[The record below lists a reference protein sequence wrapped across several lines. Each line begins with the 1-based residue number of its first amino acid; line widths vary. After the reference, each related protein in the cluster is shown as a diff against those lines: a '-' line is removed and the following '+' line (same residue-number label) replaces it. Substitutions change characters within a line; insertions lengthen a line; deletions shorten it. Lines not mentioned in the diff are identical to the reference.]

1 MKKTI
6 LSALCLAACV
16 AASPQRV
23 YTLEQVLDSAR
34 QNNIAIRN
42 GRRNVDIAA
51 RQRKEAFTKFFPNVS
66 ATGAWFDAN
75 KPLLAAEVNPSEA
88 LPREVL
94 EALAQ
99 SMPTQALAALGN
111 PVGVG
116 LLKDGAMGGVTALQ
130 PLFAGGRIVNGNRLA
145 KVGEEAGRL
154 QLQVAGNEVER
165 TAEQYFWQIVSLVE
179 KRKTLAA
186 VDSLLRGIHNDVD
199 VAVRAGV
206 ALRND
211 LLQVNIRQNE
221 VESQRLKLDNGLALL
236 QSLLAQFCGLA
247 DADFSL
253 RYDAEL
259 PALPAPLPPLADAD
273 RLGGLRKLPEYRL
286 LCSQVEADSI
296 QRKMAVGQNLPS
308 VAVGASWSYGNLLDR
323 GQSRAMVFATVSI
336 PLSDWW
342 GGSHAIRR
350 RKIETQKA
358 VDERRDKAELLQ
370 IRMTSA
376 WNDVEEARKRLG
388 IALRSVEQAEE
399 SLRLGRDYYRAGTSS
414 MSDLLEVQLLYQQTR
429 DACVDAYADYR
440 NSLVAYRQ
448 SVGGEQN

>member
-6 LSALCLAACV
+6 LSTLCLAVCLS
-16 AASPQRV
+16 ASSQRV
-23 YTLEQVLDSAR
+23 YTLEQLLDSAR

-42 GRRNVDIAA
+42 GRRDIDIAA

-66 ATGAWFDAN
+66 AAGAWFDAN

-88 LPREVL
+88 LPPEVL
-94 EALAQ
+94 ESLAQ
-99 SMPTQALAALGN
+99 SMSPQAQAALGN
-111 PVGVG
+111 PISIG
-116 LLKDGAMGGVTALQ
+116 LLKDGVLGGVSAVQ

-145 KVGEEAGRL
+145 KVGEEVGRL
-154 QLQVAGNEVER
+154 RLQMAGDEVDKAAER
-165 TAEQYFWQIVSLVE
+165 YFWQIVSLVE

-186 VDSLLRGIHNDVD
+186 VDTLLSGIHKDVD

-211 LLQVNIRQNE
+211 LLQVNLRQNE
-221 VESQRLKLDNGLALL
+221 VESQRLKIDNGLALL
-236 QSLLAQFCGLA
+236 KALLAQFCGLA

-253 RYDAEL
+253 QYDTAL
-259 PALPAPLPPLADAD
+259 IALPAPLPPLAEAD
-273 RLGGLRKLPEYRL
+273 RLGGLRRLPEWRL
-286 LCSQVEADSI
+286 LGRQVEADSI
-296 QRKMAVGQNLPS
+296 QQKMAVGQNLPS
-308 VAVGASWSYGNLLDR
+308 VAVGASYSYSHLLDK
-323 GQSRAMVFATVSI
+323 GQTRAMVFATVSI

-358 VDERRDKAELLQ
+358 DDERRDKAELLQ

-388 IALRSVEQAEE
+388 IALRSIEQAEE

-414 MSDLLEVQLLYQQTR
+414 VSDLLEVQLLYQQAR
-429 DACVDAYADYR
+429 DASVDAFADYR
-440 NSLVAYRQ
+440 NNLVAYRQ
-448 SVGGEQN
+448 AVAIDN